1 MMHTSVQYTPLQVL
15 QAARRA
21 EAEGKMDYA
30 LQFYRHIVENHG
42 ATPEAQEA
50 REGLMRIAEW
60 RWSETRGGAR
70 RQEYGGNQT
79 SPNPSHNQNQNQR
92 YAPPP
97 PSEQPQ
103 QRPDPY
109 ADTVPVDAHGHAD
122 EHGHL
127 PQIIAREAAK
137 AAHGAEPVTQFA
149 QHRAARIVAQVV
161 GIVGWVSVVAGF
173 AITIVAAAGSVEQ
186 ASVAGLLGLPLGVVV
201 GLPGV
206 VVGLTLVL
214 AGHLATAVF
223 EGTNATLELLSI
235 ERSRAG

>member
-42 ATPEAQEA
+42 TTPEAQEA

-70 RQEYGGNQT
+70 RQDYGGNQQ
-79 SPNPSHNQNQNQR
+79 SQNHNQR
-92 YAPPP
+92 FAPP
-97 PSEQPQ
+97 PSEQQQPQ
-103 QRPDPY
+103 PDPY
-109 ADTVPVDAHGHAD
+109 ADSDPIDGPPHAGGQ
-122 EHGHL
+122 GHL

-137 AAHGAEPVTQFA
+137 AARGAEPITHFS
-149 QHRAARIVAQVV
+149 QHRAARIVALVIGVV
-161 GIVGWVSVVAGF
+161 GWGSVIAGL
-173 AITIVAAAGSVEQ
+173 AITIVAAAGAVEQ
-186 ASVAGLLGLPLGVVV
+186 ASVAGLLGLPLGVIV
-201 GLPGV
+201 GVPGV